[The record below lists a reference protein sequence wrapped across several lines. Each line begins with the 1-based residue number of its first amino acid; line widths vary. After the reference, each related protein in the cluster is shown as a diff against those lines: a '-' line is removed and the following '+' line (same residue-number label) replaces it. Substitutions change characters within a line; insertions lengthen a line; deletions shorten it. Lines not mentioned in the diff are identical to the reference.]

1 MKKIF
6 FFVALLAFVQVH
18 AQQITDIEF
27 FFDNDPGKGNG
38 TAVTV
43 ATPAAVINDLSFT
56 ASTASL
62 ANGMHTLFT
71 RSKDNLGNW
80 SNTNKH
86 LFVKQPITVAG
97 NITKLEY
104 FFDNDPG
111 FGNAI
116 DIPSFPTGTPL
127 NDFVFTADATALSN
141 GPHFLYV
148 RSKDDWSITNKILF
162 YKQPITV
169 AGNITKLEY
178 FFDNDPGFGNA
189 TNITGFTPGTTIND
203 FVFTADATA
212 LSNGPHF
219 LYVRSKDDWSITN
232 KILFYKEPITFAGNI
247 TKLEYFF
254 DNDPGFGNAT
264 NITGFTPGTTIN
276 DFVFTADATALS
288 NGPHFLYVRSKDDWS
303 ITNKILF
310 YKEPLTALTNIT
322 QIEYFID
329 KDPGFG
335 NGTQVVFTPTNPVSD
350 LVFSANFSGYTVG
363 THYFFARSKDA
374 NGRWS
379 LTNAMLYNQTVVLP
393 LNWISFIAKKVNTTS
408 LLEWRTANEQ
418 QVAHFEIERSTDGI
432 LFEKIGTT
440 IAKNGAQNDYV
451 FIDIKPIAGKNYYR
465 IKQIDIDGKFSYTS
479 IDVVDFGKTEKLIT
493 IINNP
498 SNNPIIKIVTNKIA
512 TLSLFDATGKLVH
525 KQSLENIYNINIGNV
540 THTSG
545 QYIAV
550 MQDKNELVV
559 AMERIVVMK

>member
-62 ANGMHTLFT
+62 ANGMHTLYT

-80 SNTNKH
+80 SNANKH

-116 DIPSFPTGTPL
+116 DIPSFPTGTTV

-162 YKQPITV
+162 YKQAITT

-232 KILFYKEPITFAGNI
+232 KILFYKQPITVAGNI

-254 DNDPGFGNAT
+254 DNDPGFGNAI
-264 NITGFTPGTTIN
+264 NITGFTPNTTIN

-288 NGPHFLYVRSKDDWS
+288 NGPHFLYLRSKDDWS

-310 YKEPLTALTNIT
+310 YKQPITALTNIT

-335 NGTQVVFTPTNPVSD
+335 NGIQVSFTPTNPVSD
-350 LVFSANFSGYTVG
+350 LIFSANFSGYAVG

-374 NGRWS
+374 SGKWS
-379 LTNAMLYNQTVVLP
+379 LTNVMQYNQTVVLP
-393 LNWISFIAKKVNTTS
+393 LNWLSFTAKKINTSS
-408 LLEWRTANEQ
+408 LLEWRTANEL
-418 QVAHFEIERSTDGI
+418 QVTQFEIERATDAVN
-432 LFEKIGTT
+432 FEKIGTA
-440 IAKNGAQNDYV
+440 IAKNGIENDYT
-451 FIDIKPIAGKNYYR
+451 FTDAKPVAGKNYYR
-465 IKQIDIDGKFSYTS
+465 IKQVDINGKFSYTTTE
-479 IDVVDFGKTEKLIT
+479 VLDFGKEQKLIT
-493 IINNP
+493 ILNNP
-498 SNNPIIKIVTNKIA
+498 SSNPVIKIATNKIA
-512 TLSLFDATGKLVH
+512 TLLLFDAAGKIIN
-525 KQSLENIYNINIGNV
+525 KQSVENTTSINIGNIV
-540 THTSG
+540 HSNG
-545 QYIAV
+545 QYIATLL
-550 MQDKNELVV
+550 DKNGLVV
-559 AMERIVVMK
+559 AVERIAVVK